1 MTGIYRTT
9 DMDYRQALNKAAT
22 LCSRK
27 EYCTADIKKKLVNW
41 ELSESEIEM
50 ALQWLIEEKFID
62 DERYAAYYVRDKFRF
77 NGWGRIKIRYQLRG
91 KLIDSAL
98 IDEALEQIN
107 QDEYSGKL
115 AELLH
120 SKKRQIKNK
129 DIWQTKA
136 ALARFAQSRGFE
148 PDVVFRKIDQILNDI
163 T

>member
-1 MTGIYRTT
+1 
-9 DMDYRQALNKAAT
+9 MDYRQALNKAAA

-27 EYCTADIKKKLVNW
+27 EYCSNDIQKKLVNW
-41 ELSESEIEM
+41 DLAEDEVAK
-50 ALQWLIEEKFID
+50 ALDWLIQEKFVD

-91 KLIDSAL
+91 KQIASSL

-107 QDEYSGKL
+107 EAEYAEKL

-120 SKKRQIKNK
+120 SKKRSVKNK
-129 DIWQTKA
+129 DTWQTKA

-148 PDVVFRKIDQILNDI
+148 PDIVFRTIDQILNNI